1 MAKNGDCV
9 RVSVARSLQYFN
21 VVQDCRFRVGSM
33 PTKKGSAERKFTM
46 SSGFGRSAWTLTIC
60 IPTRFPTIG
69 IGRGRGASTAADA
82 HDFHVNVDVLST
94 PNEDAVKLVPG
105 CDVTGQVRTISIRRR
120 DLDAVAAGT
129 HDFDTPLMQL
139 ARRLMCIQGV
149 KALLFGYDFVTVE
162 KEPLADWSAIQEAAV
177 TLVAVAARAALKD
190 GVAMTPLQG
199 VHAQHLRPLQPVLEK
214 HGATVDRISELLLEK
229 VIPNVQADG
238 GDVQFRGFADGVV
251 WVSMVGACASCSSS
265 TVTVRFMIKNL
276 LTHYIE
282 EVTDVRAIGEDE
294 EVPLPL
300 NPKP

>member
-1 MAKNGDCV
+1 MSDLHSILPFTKFFPS
-9 RVSVARSLQYFN
+9 RT
-21 VVQDCRFRVGSM
+21 VQ
-33 PTKKGSAERKFTM
+33 TKKGSAKRKFTM

-60 IPTRFPTIG
+60 IPIRFAG
-69 IGRGRGASTAADA
+69 CGRCASTAADA

-94 PNEDAVKLVPG
+94 PNDDAVKLVPG
-105 CDVTGQVRTISIRRR
+105 CEVTGQVRTISIRRR

-129 HDFDTPLMQL
+129 QDVDTPLMQL

-149 KALLFGYDFVTVE
+149 KGLLFGYDFVTVE
-162 KEPLADWSAIQEAAV
+162 KEPLADWSGIQEAAV
-177 TLVAVAARAALKD
+177 TLVEVAARAALKD

-199 VHAQHLRPLQPVLEK
+199 AHAQHLRPLQPVLEK